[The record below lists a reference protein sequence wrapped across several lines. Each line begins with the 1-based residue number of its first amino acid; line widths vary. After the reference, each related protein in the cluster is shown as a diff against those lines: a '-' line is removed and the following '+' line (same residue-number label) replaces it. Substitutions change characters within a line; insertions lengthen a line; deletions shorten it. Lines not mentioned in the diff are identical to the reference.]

1 MSGGLLK
8 GLFALAALL
17 LAVIPVSAQV
27 RLPVAGQDVPV
38 PRLLATPDPYRVK
51 PASTPLGWNE
61 MRRGGSEDEE
71 RFDRGILIMEF
82 VVRADGRTENVKSLI
97 PSRTLDY
104 SRISTRVYEPV
115 VVNGKAHPVLM
126 VEFNQRVFSED
137 ELFKGLTSIARN
149 QRLPAHVRRV
159 AIADLPSLSSSPV
172 RTEAV
177 ATVLTSL
184 KADPDEAVRRAA
196 DDAANDRRHPLS
208 AGIDVPAPRRIGFAV
223 PGYPAMAWHGGMQ
236 GVVPLSIILGPSGRP
251 TSVVPLLKV
260 PVLDEAALEA
270 VYQWRY
276 DPTVINGQPVSVRF
290 TEYVPFFRDER
301 SKYQW
306 SSRTAKD
313 TDAPQVARLAAIDS
327 LSKIATTRRDG
338 VRNVL
343 ERLIADEDGVVAA
356 EARRQLERLQG
367 DDAPRRN

>member
-1 MSGGLLK
+1 MK

-17 LAVIPVSAQV
+17 LGVGHVSAQG

-38 PRLLATPDPYRVK
+38 PRLLATPNPYRVE

-61 MRRGGSEDEE
+61 LQRGGGEDEE

-82 VVRADGRTENVKSLI
+82 VVRADGRTESVKSLL

-104 SRISTRVYEPV
+104 SRVSTRVYEPIV
-115 VVNGKAHPVLM
+115 VDGKAQPVLM
-126 VEFNQRVFSED
+126 VEFNQRVFSGD
-137 ELFKGLTSIARN
+137 EVLEGLTSVAKD

-159 AIADLPSLSSSPV
+159 AIADLPSLSYSPAWRAAVNATLSSL
-172 RTEAV
+172 
-177 ATVLTSL
+177 AT
-184 KADPDEAVRRAA
+184 DRDEAVRRAA
-196 DDAANDRRHPLS
+196 NDAADEQRPALV
-208 AGIDVPAPRRIGFAV
+208 AGVDVPAPRRIGFTR
-223 PGYPAMAWHGGMQ
+223 PGYPALAWHGGMQ
-236 GVVPLSIILGPSGRP
+236 GVVPLSIVLGPSGRP

-276 DPTVINGQPVSVRF
+276 DPTVINGRPVSVRF

-301 SKYQW
+301 STYQW

-327 LSKIATTRRDG
+327 LSKIATTRRDV
-338 VRNVL
+338 VRGVL
-343 ERLIADEDGVVAA
+343 EGLIVDEDGVVAA

-367 DDAPRRN
+367 DDARGKN